1 MSLSGNHIA
10 TFGLHGMD
18 FEDVVIPLE
27 PVRTPLTHELII
39 EVETPLVP
47 NDLNLESDTRPLG
60 IAVRSIRVE

>member
-1 MSLSGNHIA
+1 
-10 TFGLHGMD
+10 MD